1 MNRMNTQQA
10 LELQLTR
17 RQLFGVTAQGIG
29 VAALATLL
37 GPELLAAS
45 DLPPARDPKT
55 GGLVGLPHFAP
66 KANAFST
73 SKCLYD

>member
-45 DLPPARDPKT
+45 DLPPARSQATP
-55 GGLVGLPHFAP
+55 
-66 KANAFST
+66 S
-73 SKCLYD
+73 